1 MNKMVIVLASAAVPE
16 GLTLTVGQ
24 ITWTTRGGGL
34 MTTTSKETQIQS
46 GATTASTPITPTP
59 TTRPLLPRYRGKMVD
74 NSDLFRALDRADL
87 RLLEASRLIDGIS
100 RQSDR
105 IASTDFFRLLPANSC
120 HHART
125 ARDVSGDNI
134 HPRGAVRQAQ
144 GGPESESSLRAKQL
158 SRLLLTAHP
167 IPFQQGRVGAKMEQS
182 TGSSL
187 RQHGDNPRTTK
198 RPGFQHKLQH

>member
-34 MTTTSKETQIQS
+34 MTTTSEETQIQS

-87 RLLEASRLIDGIS
+87 RLLEASRLVDGIS
-100 RQSDR
+100 RRSDQV
-105 IASTDFFRLLPANSC
+105 APTYSFDSC
-120 HHART
+120 RPTRVITQT
-125 ARDVSGDNI
+125 AGDVSDNNV
-134 HPRGAVRQAQ
+134 HPHGAVRRAQ
-144 GGPESESSLRAKQL
+144 GRSRPDFSLRTKQL
-158 SRLLLTAHP
+158 GRSLLTAHP
-167 IPFQQGRVGAKMEQS
+167 IPFQQGGLVAETEQP
-182 TGSSL
+182 SSS
-187 RQHGDNPRTTK
+187 P
-198 RPGFQHKLQH
+198 